1 MSSKHLLRW
10 AILAIATIGLLA
22 IACSSDDDD
31 GDGDA
36 GATSNDGVTLQTV
49 MDRGELKC
57 GVKSSQAGM
66 GNLEDDG
73 TFTGFDIEICKAI
86 AAAVFGDS
94 EKVEYVP
101 ASAGDRFDLL
111 ASGEID
117 VLIRTTTWTFT
128 RDIDLNATFAT
139 TTFYDGQGM
148 MVKDDSPFQAIADMD
163 GATICV
169 TTGTTTESN
178 LDDTFAAL
186 GISYTPLAVAD
197 DAGSQA
203 NFVENRCDGWTGDR
217 SNLAAQKSSYPAD
230 AGGPEALRVL
240 PEVMSKEPLGPATRD
255 DDNSWS
261 EDVDWVVKLM
271 IAAAEN
277 GLTSDNVEAQAA
289 DPSNAEIGNILGNT
303 LEIGTKLGFEN
314 DEFMQDV
321 IAQVGNYSEAYDRT
335 IGVLLPAAGT
345 ANALWTEGGLI
356 YAPPVK

>member
-10 AILAIATIGLLA
+10 AIVAIAAIGMLA

-31 GDGDA
+31 A
-36 GATSNDGVTLQTV
+36 MASNEGQTLQTV

-86 AAAVFGDS
+86 AAAIFGDS
-94 EKVEYVP
+94 TKVDYVP
-101 ASAGDRFDLL
+101 ASAGDRFELL
-111 ASGEID
+111 GTGEID
-117 VLIRTTTWTFT
+117 VLIRTTTLTFS
-128 RDIDLNATFAT
+128 RDVDLDSTFAP

-148 MVKDDSPFQAIADMD
+148 MVKADSAFQAIADMD

-169 TTGTTTESN
+169 TTGTTTEGN

-203 NFVENRCDGWTGDR
+203 NFLEDRCDGWTGDR
-217 SNLAAQKSSYPAD
+217 SNLAAQKSTYPAEG
-230 AGGPEALRVL
+230 GGPDALRVL
-240 PEVMSKEPLGPATRD
+240 PEVMSKEPLGPSTRD
-255 DDNSWS
+255 DDDQWS
-261 EDVDWVVKLM
+261 EIVRWVVYGM
-271 IAAAEN
+271 IAAAED
-277 GLTSDNVEAQAA
+277 GVTMDNVGAQA
-289 DPSNAEIGNILGNT
+289 SNASSAEIDNLLGNT
-303 LEIGTKLGFEN
+303 LNIGTLLGLDN
-314 DEFMQDV
+314 DQFMQDV
-321 IAQVGNYSEAYDRT
+321 IAQVGNYEEAYNRT
-335 IGVLLPAAGT
+335 IGVLLPSAGT
-345 ANALWTEGGLI
+345 ANALWTKGGLI

>member
-10 AILAIATIGLLA
+10 AIVAIAAIGMLA

-31 GDGDA
+31 A
-36 GATSNDGVTLQTV
+36 MASNEGQTLQTV

-86 AAAVFGDS
+86 AAAIFGDS
-94 EKVEYVP
+94 TKVDYVP
-101 ASAGDRFDLL
+101 ASAGDRFELL
-111 ASGEID
+111 GTGEID
-117 VLIRTTTWTFT
+117 VLIRTTTLTFS
-128 RDIDLNATFAT
+128 RDVDLDSTFAP

-148 MVKDDSPFQAIADMD
+148 MVKADSAFQAIADMD

-169 TTGTTTESN
+169 TTGTTTEGN

-203 NFVENRCDGWTGDR
+203 NFLEDRCDGWTGDR
-217 SNLAAQKSSYPAD
+217 SNLAAQKSTYPAEG
-230 AGGPEALRVL
+230 GGPDALRVL
-240 PEVMSKEPLGPATRD
+240 PEVMSKEPLGPSTRD
-255 DDNSWS
+255 DDDQWS
-261 EDVDWVVKLM
+261 EIVRWVVYGM
-271 IAAAEN
+271 IAAAED
-277 GLTSDNVEAQAA
+277 GVTMDNVAAQA
-289 DPSNAEIGNILGNT
+289 SNASSAEIDNLLGNT
-303 LEIGTKLGFEN
+303 LNIGTLLGLDN
-314 DEFMQDV
+314 DQFMQDV
-321 IAQVGNYSEAYDRT
+321 IAQVGNYEEAYNRT
-335 IGVLLPAAGT
+335 IGVLLPSAGT
-345 ANALWTEGGLI
+345 ANALWTKGGLI